1 MKKIKTKTESTK
13 LDPNKYY
20 SLEELKRMEAF
31 SWCRSAWARRK
42 VVERDA
48 KKDNYLKAIVSYEGR
63 GTKYKILGANIIKF
77 IKAVESGK
85 VRL

>member
-1 MKKIKTKTESTK
+1 MKKIKNKPEPEK
-13 LDPNKYY
+13 LEPNEYY
-20 SLEELKRMEAF
+20 SLEQLKRMKAF

-48 KKDNYLKAIVSYEGR
+48 KKDNYLKAIVSGEGR
-63 GTKYKILGANIIKF
+63 GTKYKILGANVIKF